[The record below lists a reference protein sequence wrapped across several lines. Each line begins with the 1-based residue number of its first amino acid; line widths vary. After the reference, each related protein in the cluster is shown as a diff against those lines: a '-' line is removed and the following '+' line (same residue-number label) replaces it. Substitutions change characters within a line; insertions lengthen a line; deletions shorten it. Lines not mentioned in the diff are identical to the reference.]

1 LNLYKGKNFCRSA
14 AKAFKIITQNVLRV
28 VVTDKIANV
37 ILFLSNVAITTLIGV
52 FSFYFFTK
60 KIPLDSI
67 KTLSP
72 ELNYYLVPL
81 VITIVGTYIVT
92 KICFD
97 VFALGIDSL
106 LICVLIDLDKNDGSP
121 QRPYFMSK
129 DLRDLLGKR
138 KKYND

>member
-1 LNLYKGKNFCRSA
+1 M
-14 AKAFKIITQNVLRV
+14 LRV
-28 VVTDKIANV
+28 IVTDKIANV
-37 ILFLSNVAITTLIGV
+37 ILFLSNIAIITLIGV
-52 FSFYFFTK
+52 LSFYFFTK
-60 KIPLDSI
+60 KIPLESL
-67 KTLSP
+67 KSVSP
-72 ELNYYLVPL
+72 ELNYYIVPL

-106 LICVLIDLDKNDGSP
+106 LICVLIDLDENDGSP

-138 KKYND
+138 KKYDD